1 MPRAS
6 PLIRCGLLQ
15 VTTTTEIGR
24 AGEER
29 ARRYYEALGYEVVA
43 ANVRVARVELDLV
56 VRRGNELLFVEVKVK
71 RGDDYG
77 DPLEMV
83 DARKLRRLRRAAE
96 TWLAIRP
103 ADRALD
109 VAIEVIALRPTGIE
123 RVRDT
128 G

>member
-1 MPRAS
+1 MPRA
-6 PLIRCGLLQ
+6 PAVVRRGLLS

-24 AGEER
+24 AGEGR
-29 ARRYYEALGYEVVA
+29 ARRHYEARGYEIVA
-43 ANVRVARVELDLV
+43 ANIRVARVEVDLV

-71 RGDDYG
+71 RGDEYG

-83 DARKLRRLRRAAE
+83 DGRKLRRLRRAAE
-96 TWLAIRP
+96 TWLAVRP

-109 VAIEVIALRPTGIE
+109 VAIEVIALRPNGVE

>member
-1 MPRAS
+1 MAA
-6 PLIRCGLLQ
+6 
-15 VTTTTEIGR
+15 TTTEIGR
-24 AGEER
+24 AGERR
-29 ARRYYEALGYEVVA
+29 ARRYYESLGWEVVA

-56 VRRGNELLFVEVKVK
+56 VRRGAELLFVEVKVK
-71 RGDDYG
+71 RGDEYG

-83 DARKLRRLRRAAE
+83 DHRKLRRLRWAAE
-96 TWLAIRP
+96 AWLAVHP

-109 VAIEVIALRPTGIE
+109 VAIEILALRPGGIE